1 LLLFYSGINKL
12 VGGVEVAR
20 AYAKVGVPADKL
32 PYLAALLHAGG
43 AGLIAGFWWAPIGIA
58 AAAGVTAYFLCAIAA
73 HVRFGE
79 LRTLPVPLMIVALA
93 AVTLA
98 LRVATRHSAL

>member
-12 VGGVEVAR
+12 VGGAEVAS
-20 AYAKVGVPADKL
+20 AYAKLGVPAAKL

-43 AGLIAGFWWAPIGIA
+43 VGLIAGLWWAPIGMA

-73 HVRFGE
+73 HVRAGE
-79 LRTLPVPLMIVALA
+79 LRTLPVPVIIVALA
-93 AVTLA
+93 AAALV
-98 LRVATRHSAL
+98 LRVATRQIVL